1 MARLSSDEVTARL
14 KSLHNGWQQENS
26 HLVREFKFD
35 DFKSAFGFV
44 AGITR
49 LAENLNH
56 HPDIELGW
64 GRVKVSLTTHSDG
77 GLSDR
82 DFELASHI
90 DDLHA

>member
-1 MARLSSDEVTARL
+1 MAQLSKDEVAERL
-14 KSLHNGWQQENS
+14 KTLHSGWQRVDGRLE
-26 HLVREFKFD
+26 REFTFD

-77 GLSDR
+77 GLSDK